1 MQWEAELQVKNY
13 RIKGCQV
20 RLNASMADAYFL
32 FLKEG
37 ILNFYTLGFYRR
49 CPCRCGPCKNR
60 MPYTRWL
67 DKHVEWVG
75 AAPPGATNEFQIFHD
90 KLVCT
95 QKLKMM
101 LFKLFFGWVPLLQV
115 IASYYS
121 HKLRLG
127 NLTFGGIQPV
137 FVSRPNP
144 NEVALLKRLLRVH
157 RGRDTR
163 SAECAGAL
171 PAFAKA
177 PSPLTPMLAATTS
190 PRSAT
195 G

>member
-37 ILNFYTLGFYRR
+37 ILSFYTLGFYRR

-90 KLVCT
+90 KLVCM

-101 LFKLFFGWVPLLQV
+101 VFKLLFGWVPLLQV
-115 IASYYS
+115 ISSYYS

-137 FVSRPNP
+137 FVSLAP
-144 NEVALLKRLLRVH
+144 ALIPARGIAEALTPGC

-163 SAECAGAL
+163 SGGCAGAL
-171 PAFAKA
+171 PA
-177 PSPLTPMLAATTS
+177 PRSPLRPSSLLL
-190 PRSAT
+190 
-195 G
+195 

>member
-1 MQWEAELQVKNY
+1 MRREAELQVKNY

-90 KLVCT
+90 KLVCM

-101 LFKLFFGWVPLLQV
+101 VFKLLFGWVPLLQV
-115 IASYYS
+115 ISSYYS

-137 FVSRPNP
+137 FVSLAQTPWNG
-144 NEVALLKRLLRVH
+144 VALLKRLLRVC

-163 SAECAGAL
+163 SGGCAGAL
-171 PAFAKA
+171 PAAR
-177 PSPLTPMLAATTS
+177 SPLR
-190 PRSAT
+190 RSSLLL
-195 G
+195 